1 MDVPGQELPDAPE
14 GLMGRNALKASA
26 AVERLKLSEASG
38 NPNPNKTRPRERV
51 PAAHRKPTMSDVARL
66 AGVGTMTVSR
76 VLSGT
81 VRVSAETAQ
90 RVNTAIEQLK
100 YRPNELARAFR
111 GQRSHSIGLIIPYLY
126 DPFFANCA
134 HAVTTVAKEHGY
146 SVIIT
151 TSNENPETE
160 FAEAEHMLERH
171 VDGMVVIPSPFRQT
185 RLSRALFGKTPVVA
199 FDRPVPDPSLD
210 MVLVQNTL
218 GARRIV
224 EHLIEEHGHKRIAYM
239 ALSRSLFTINTRFLG
254 YRRAMQDAGLEVD
267 AVFDCNNDEV
277 TLRAL
282 KEKLSGKDAPT
293 AILTSNT
300 LATRYVLGAIAH
312 LGVRVPNDIAFAG
325 FDDFDLAEFT
335 SPPLTVVRQPAQ
347 EMGRVATN
355 LLFDRIARGE
365 IPYTGNRIVLPVE
378 IVLRRSCGCKHKTPV
393 IMS

>member
-1 MDVPGQELPDAPE
+1 VSEAPE
-14 GLMGRNALKASA
+14 NENVNKLKQ
-26 AVERLKLSEASG
+26 RD
-38 NPNPNKTRPRERV
+38 RV
-51 PAAHRKPTMSDVARL
+51 PIAHRKPTMSDVARL

-81 VRVSAETAQ
+81 VRVSADTAK
-90 RVNTAIEQLK
+90 RVQTAIDQLK

-134 HAVTTVAKEHGY
+134 QAVTTVAKEHGY

-151 TSNENPETE
+151 TSAEDPETE
-160 FAEAEHMLERH
+160 YVEAEHMLERH
-171 VDGMVVIPSPFRQT
+171 VDGMVVIPSNFRQT
-185 RLSRALFGKTPVVA
+185 RLTRALFGKTPVVA

-210 MVLVQNTL
+210 VVLVQNTA

-224 EHLIEEHGHKRIAYM
+224 QHLIEHGHERIAYM

-254 YRRAMQDAGLEVD
+254 YRRAMQDAGLRVD
-267 AVFDCNNDEV
+267 AAFDCSSEEV
-277 TLRAL
+277 TLGIL
-282 KEKLSGKDAPT
+282 KQKMSGDHAPT

-312 LGVRVPNDIAFAG
+312 MGLRIPSDLAFAG
-325 FDDFDLAEFT
+325 FDDFELAEFT

-347 EMGRVATN
+347 EMGRVATS

-365 IPYTGNRIVLPVE
+365 IPHTGNRIVLPVE
-378 IVLRRSCGCKHKTPV
+378 IVLRRSCGCKHRTPV
-393 IMS
+393 VIH

>member
-1 MDVPGQELPDAPE
+1 MPV
-14 GLMGRNALKASA
+14 
-26 AVERLKLSEASG
+26 
-38 NPNPNKTRPRERV
+38 
-51 PAAHRKPTMSDVARL
+51 AHRKPTMSDVARL

-81 VRVSAETAQ
+81 VRVSAETTQ
-90 RVNTAIEQLK
+90 RVLTAIEQLK

-134 HAVTTVAKEHGY
+134 QAVTAVAKEHGY

-151 TSNENPETE
+151 TSDEDPDTE
-160 FAEAEHMLERH
+160 YAEAEHMLERH
-171 VDGMVVIPSPFRQT
+171 VDGMVVIPSRFRQT

-210 MVLVQNTL
+210 VVLVQNTA

-224 EHLIEEHGHKRIAYM
+224 EHLIEHGHKRIAYM
-239 ALSRSLFTINTRFLG
+239 GLSRTLFTINTRFLG
-254 YRRAMQDAGLEVD
+254 YRRAMQVAGLAED
-267 AVFDCNNDEV
+267 ATFDCNSEEV
-277 TLRAL
+277 TLGIL

-300 LATRYVLGAIAH
+300 LATRYVLSSIAH
-312 LGVRVPNDIAFAG
+312 LGVKVPNDLAFTG

-347 EMGRVATN
+347 EMGRVATS

-365 IPYTGNRIVLPVE
+365 IPQTGNRIVLPIE

-393 IMS
+393 VIS